1 MTEIL
6 RNRQTIITIYS
17 SRRLACGISSLATER
32 LPDAWPYEAAFVGSD
47 NELGAVVGIEFR
59 HDTGQVRFHR
69 GGRDEQLGTYLVIR
83 ETSRNQGEDLALAVG
98 KSA

>member
-1 MTEIL
+1 M
-6 RNRQTIITIYS
+6 RHQF
-17 SRRLACGISSLATER
+17 ACHRTATGC
-32 LPDAWPYEAAFVGSD
+32 LPHEAAFVGSD

-69 GGRDEQLGTYLVIR
+69 GGRDEQLGTYFVIR

>member
-17 SRRLACGISSLATER
+17 SRHLACGISSLATER
-32 LPDAWPYEAAFVGSD
+32 LPDAWPHEAAFVGSD
-47 NELGAVVGIEFR
+47 VGIEFR

-69 GGRDEQLGTYLVIR
+69 GGRDEQLGTYFVIR

>member
-32 LPDAWPYEAAFVGSD
+32 LPDAWPHEAAFVGSD

-59 HDTGQVRFHR
+59 HDTDQVRFHR
-69 GGRDEQLGTYLVIR
+69 GGRDEQLGTYFVIR

>member
-1 MTEIL
+1 MTEFW
-6 RNRQTIITIYS
+6 RNRQTISQFT
-17 SRRLACGISSLATER
+17 RVAVWHAGISSLATER

-69 GGRDEQLGTYLVIR
+69 GGRDEQLGTYFVIR

>member
-1 MTEIL
+1 M
-6 RNRQTIITIYS
+6 
-17 SRRLACGISSLATER
+17 
-32 LPDAWPYEAAFVGSD
+32 
-47 NELGAVVGIEFR
+47 GIEFR

-69 GGRDEQLGTYLVIR
+69 GGRDEQLGTYFVIR